1 MQDQPV
7 TLDFVSLERH
17 FLVILQ
23 SALAARIGPN
33 LEQFGTRL
41 APTLVDLVEKGRQHT
56 AVATGKF
63 RRDMPDP
70 IPVVVLGRLTVQA
83 LSDDARMMRDSS
95 TRSLFRAIAANF
107 WRAAAY
113 CAKLRVCEICVRHR
127 PCLHCRETCWAID
140 L

>member
-17 FLVILQ
+17 FLVIFQ

-33 LEQFGTRL
+33 LERFGTRL
-41 APTLVDLVEKGRQHT
+41 DPTLVDLVEKGRQHT
-56 AVATGKF
+56 AVATRKF

-83 LSDDARMMRDSS
+83 LSDDARQFCQKFVPGNCCQLLARCRILCK
-95 TRSLFRAIAANF
+95 TPSL
-107 WRAAAY
+107 
-113 CAKLRVCEICVRHR
+113 
-127 PCLHCRETCWAID
+127 
-140 L
+140 